1 MLSAFRRFLNTWVA
15 RVFFIVLVASFG
27 LWGVADVVRNLGND
41 TAVAKVGDH
50 SIEPQEVQEQFS
62 RQLAQVTRMLGGKSE
77 PTPAIRRAVAEQT
90 LDRLVNDAAI
100 STTVAGMGVTVPD
113 TALVQ
118 AVRDMPVFRGS
129 GGAFSRPTFD
139 AVLRNNNLT
148 EARFMDGLRTSLAER
163 QLMEAV
169 QAGVASPD
177 ILLREVF
184 AFQHESRVAEY
195 VELPFDAAPKPP
207 APTDDD
213 LQRFYENNAN
223 LFSAP
228 EFRRIKAVVLS
239 PETVARSIEVPD
251 ADIAAYYEQHKAEYV
266 QPEKR
271 SVQVVVAGDEAQA
284 HSLAAAWTAGASWDD
299 IQHQAETGA
308 SAIALDDTTQPDIPS
323 PELGAAVFAAAPDAV
338 TGPVAS
344 GLGWQ
349 VFRVT
354 KVSPG
359 STRSLE
365 QATADIRGKIAL
377 ERASDSVYDRANK
390 LEDALSSS
398 PTLDEIPTD
407 IGAAAVEGSL
417 DAKGNTP
424 SGDPAPIPGPPSL
437 RQPFITAAFAINKGE
452 PPRMTEGPDAS
463 YFGLIVEDTTPA
475 ALKPYADVAGQVRE
489 EWTRAARRRSQE
501 QVAARLLS
509 AVKAGGNLD
518 DAATVAG
525 LRLQRSAPVVRG
537 APAPGVAGELV
548 GPLFALKLHEPTM
561 TETPD
566 AFFVMMPAEI
576 TSPDPSTDPADAE
589 RTRKALTQSLVA
601 DTEATYVTALRQRL
615 RPTVNVKALDSI
627 ANP

>member
-1 MLSAFRRFLNTWVA
+1 MLSAFRRFLNTWIA

-27 LWGVADVVRNLGND
+27 LWGVADVVRNLGNN

-50 SIEPQEVQEQFS
+50 SIEPQEVQEQFN
-62 RQLAQVTRMLGGKSE
+62 RQLTQVTRMLGGKSE

-100 STTVAGMGVTVPD
+100 STTVTGMGVSVPD

-118 AVRDMPVFRGS
+118 AVRDMPVFRGPS
-129 GGAFSRPTFD
+129 GAFDRTTFD
-139 AVLRNNNLT
+139 GVLRNNNLT

-169 QAGVASPD
+169 QAGIASPD

-184 AFQHESRVAEY
+184 AYQREARVAEY
-195 VELPFDAAPKPP
+195 IELPFAAAPEPP
-207 APTDDD
+207 APTEDY
-213 LQRFYENNAN
+213 LQRFYENNAS

-239 PETVARSIEVPD
+239 PQTVARSIEVPD
-251 ADIAAYYEQHKAEYV
+251 ADIVAYYDQHKAEYV

-271 SVQVVVAGDEAQA
+271 SVQVVVAGDEARA
-284 HSLAAAWTAGASWDD
+284 RTLATAWTAGASWDD

-308 SAIALDDTTQPDIPS
+308 SAIALDDTTQPEIPS
-323 PELGAAVFAAAPDAV
+323 PELGTAVFTAAPDAV
-338 TGPVAS
+338 TGPISS

-349 VFRVT
+349 VFRVV

-359 STRSLE
+359 ATRTLE
-365 QATADIRGKIAL
+365 QATAEIRGKIAV
-377 ERASDSVYDRANK
+377 ERATDSVYDRANK
-390 LEDALSSS
+390 LEDALSAS

-437 RQPFITAAFAINKGE
+437 RQAFITAAFAAAKGE
-452 PPRMTEGPDAS
+452 PPHMIEGPDAS
-463 YFGLIVEDTTPA
+463 YFGLIVEDMTPA
-475 ALKPYADVAGQVRE
+475 ALKPFAEVADQVRE
-489 EWTRAARRRSQE
+489 DWTRAARRHSQD

-509 AVKAGGNLD
+509 AVKAGGSLD

-525 LRLQRSAPVVRG
+525 LRLQRSAPVIRG

-548 GPLFALKLHEPTM
+548 GPLFQLKPHEPTM
-561 TETPD
+561 VETAD
-566 AFFVMMPAEI
+566 AFFVMTPAEI
-576 TSPDPSTDPADAE
+576 IQPEPSTDPADAE

-601 DTEATYVTALRQRL
+601 DTEATYVLALRQRL